1 MNKGSKGE
9 HCKILRNVDAIK
21 KYHRDPKVVTNIIDI
36 ISSAYVR
43 ESPLTVTR
51 VKVHKY
57 LGMTIDFSENGKV
70 KFTMHEYIYDMPEE
84 LPEDT
89 KTGELSKPAGD

>member
-9 HCKILRNVDAIK
+9 HCKIMRNVDAIK
-21 KYHRDPKVVTNIIDI
+21 TYHRDPKVVTNIIDL

-43 ESPLTVTR
+43 ESLLTVNR
-51 VKVHKY
+51 GKVQKY
-57 LGMTIDFSENGKV
+57 IGMTIDFSENGKV
-70 KFTMHEYIYDMPEE
+70 KFTMHDYIYDMLEE